1 MLKSRHTRNIC
12 LDSEDIGGGGGGGDF
27 KGRGGFRGGV
37 VAVKADMKD
46 LELVVV
52 EADMED
58 LELVVVEANV
68 EDSEEV
74 AEEAD
79 MEEVVKEEVTEEAP
93 TVTEPPPKRARTEPV
108 AITSS
113 SESDTDSNS

>member
-37 VAVKADMKD
+37 VAVKADM
-46 LELVVV
+46 
-52 EADMED
+52 ED

-79 MEEVVKEEVTEEAP
+79 MEEVTEEAD
-93 TVTEPPPKRARTEPV
+93 VEAWAEESVVGVVDTEEVNYKY
-108 AITSS
+108 
-113 SESDTDSNS
+113 